1 MKKLIAL
8 LLCLM
13 LALCAGCAH
22 ADSAVTVPDLTTTRR
37 PIPENEAM
45 AFLKKMGVGWNLGN
59 TFDATTRNGHRF
71 IRTGCEFIDIPA
83 ARLNMLQRYIIRIER
98 ERKARASG
106 LN

>member
-1 MKKLIAL
+1 MKKFLAL
-8 LLCLM
+8 LLTLCLL

-59 TFDATTRNGHRF
+59 TFDAIKAAWNRNADEMWKPPG
-71 IRTGCEFIDIPA
+71 
-83 ARLNMLQRYIIRIER
+83 
-98 ERKARASG
+98 
-106 LN
+106 